1 MGYIV
6 SRVSPIFSSLVTMVS
21 AVVFIASLIVEF
33 NSSLIIFPP
42 SVLLLNTGVELATAV
57 TFCVSSDTKAVVL
70 VPPNFGV
77 NIWRPSLGSRYR
89 ATPAR
94 MRRIARTKRI
104 AARLRQH
111 QLDLVLFPYKI
122 RENSSIRKGFKC
134 IKVKYLPFLAGIIFD
149 LLPLLVIRLLSFA
162 NRSP

>member
-6 SRVSPIFSSLVTMVS
+6 SRISPTFSSLVTMVS
-21 AVVFIASLIVEF
+21 AVVFASLIVEF
-33 NSSLIIFPP
+33 NS
-42 SVLLLNTGVELATAV
+42 VLLLNTVVELATAV

-111 QLDLVLFPYKI
+111 QLDLVLVPYK
-122 RENSSIRKGFKC
+122 RK
-134 IKVKYLPFLAGIIFD
+134 LFD
-149 LLPLLVIRLLSFA
+149 
-162 NRSP
+162 

>member
-1 MGYIV
+1 
-6 SRVSPIFSSLVTMVS
+6 MVS

-70 VPPNFGV
+70 VSPKFGV

-122 RENSSIRKGFKC
+122 RENSSIWKGFKC